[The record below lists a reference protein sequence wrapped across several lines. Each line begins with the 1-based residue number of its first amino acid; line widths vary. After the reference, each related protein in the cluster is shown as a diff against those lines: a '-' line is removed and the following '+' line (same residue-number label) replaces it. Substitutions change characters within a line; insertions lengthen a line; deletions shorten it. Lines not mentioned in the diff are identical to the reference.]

1 MVFEGKYP
9 PPKRGWYHRLFE
21 TAVRGDDAMQGL
33 ADKMSTWGKEVPEI
47 SAAWLVLQTLQG
59 MTPERLHRLVETYG
73 NPIKA
78 LLSPSEEFARIAGK
92 KAAENLKHDSPADLA
107 RQFRLEAQNQGI
119 SILCMSDPDFPD
131 LLKNIYAPPEHC
143 SFREIFE
150 RAIPW
155 GWPLSGCGTLRPMGA
170 A

>member
-1 MVFEGKYP
+1 
-9 PPKRGWYHRLFE
+9 
-21 TAVRGDDAMQGL
+21 MQGL

-47 SAAWLVLQTLQG
+47 SDAWLVLQTLQG
-59 MTPERLHRLVETYG
+59 ITPERLHRLVETYG

-78 LLSPSEEFARIAGK
+78 LLSPSEEFARIGGK